1 MSMTPL
7 HNTKTAAAAAPPL
20 LIVKVTFKSDVR
32 RISLPMPVSFDALL
46 VQLRSLYN
54 VSASTLLDVK
64 YQDDEGDLI
73 TLGSSLEL
81 AEAIRLSPST
91 LRLQLTSFE
100 PAVADVVL
108 AVMPAPQL
116 ALASPVESTAVESA
130 QPQAGL
136 NVDNQVDLKVR
147 VDKAARRAL
156 KLEYL
161 AQRRQSAV
169 EEKAQKKQEQAQ
181 LKLQKLEKVLEKKRS
196 VAEKLVVV
204 EKNAAQTKAALEREE
219 QRLTKIKER
228 QEFVAKKLAAK
239 KKAAA
244 AAADAPKLEQR
255 DRALANAVE
264 AQQKREAKLVRRLTM
279 QAARQQALETRQRM
293 LEQVSQRL
301 APEPALLPGPETTC

>member
-1 MSMTPL
+1 
-7 HNTKTAAAAAPPL
+7 

-116 ALASPVESTAVESA
+116 ALASPVESYSRAANHEH
-130 QPQAGL
+130 
-136 NVDNQVDLKVR
+136 VDNQVDLKVK

-196 VAEKLVVV
+196 VAEKLIVV

-219 QRLTKIKER
+219 LRLMKIKQR
-228 QEFVAKKLAAK
+228 QELVAKKLASK

-244 AAADAPKLEQR
+244 AAADAPTLEQR

-264 AQQKREAKLVRRLTM
+264 AQQKREAKLVRRLTL
-279 QAARQQALETRQRM
+279 QAARQQALQTRQRM

-301 APEPALLPGPETTC
+301 APEPALLPGPATTC